1 MLSEIIPQLSSTT
14 SLLLLGVA
22 IAIACGFEFIN
33 GFHDT
38 ANSVA
43 TVIYTRSLK
52 PWKAVAWSGVCNFVG
67 VFLGGISVAM
77 GIVKLLPVDLIAS
90 SNMSLSLITVF
101 SMLLASCIWN
111 LATWFVGIPASSS
124 HALIGGIL
132 GVGVG
137 NAISKGL
144 PASAGVNWAKTGEV
158 GLSLLV
164 SPLLGFG
171 VAALAIY
178 LLRRVL
184 KEKVIQS
191 GPVNDSPPPFMVR
204 LALIGTSTGVS
215 IAHGS
220 NDGQKGVGLVML
232 ILIAVLPGKFALSPQ
247 VSPAELLKA
256 EAALQ
261 TIEMKLVTISD
272 YSVPKTASHFLPAAY
287 ADTQVEGKT
296 TVMEAS
302 QLANGIRN
310 DLLKITHQS
319 EMKSEEKLALRKNIY
334 SLDSKLTHLEK
345 AGYPVAELK
354 PLRKTLSGMVEYA
367 PLWVIVMIA
376 ISLGLG
382 TMIGWKRVVETL
394 GEKIGTSGLTYAQG
408 TVSQAVAMSMI
419 GVSALAGV
427 PVSTTHCLSSGIAGS
442 MVASGSS
449 VQKSTLRSIGLAW
462 VLTLPVTLALSCGLF
477 LVLKAVFI
485 A

>member
-1 MLSEIIPQLSSTT
+1 MLSEIMPHLSSPV

-77 GIVKLLPVDLIAS
+77 GIVKLLPVDLVAS

-144 PASAGVNWAKTGEV
+144 PASAGINWVKTGEV

-178 LLRRVL
+178 ILKRVL
-184 KEKVIQS
+184 KDGAIQS
-191 GPVNDSPPPFMVR
+191 RPINDAPPPFLVR
-204 LALIGTSTGVS
+204 LALVGTSTGVS

-247 VSPAELLKA
+247 VNPAQIQQA
-256 EAALQ
+256 ESALQ
-261 TIEMKLVTISD
+261 SIELHVSKFASLPA
-272 YSVPKTASHFLPAAY
+272 PKVSNHFLPSAY
-287 ADTQVEGKT
+287 ADNLAAAQNSIVETSK
-296 TVMEAS
+296 
-302 QLANGIRN
+302 LAHTIRGEM
-310 DLLKITHQS
+310 LMIQEGQ
-319 EMKSEEKLALRKNIY
+319 EMKSESKLALRKGIY
-334 SLDSKLTHLEK
+334 NLESKLSALEK
-345 AGYPVAELK
+345 AGYPVSEIK
-354 PLRKTLSGMVEYA
+354 PLRKTLTNMVEYA

-449 VQKSTLRSIGLAW
+449 VQKSTVRSIGLAW
-462 VLTLPVTLALSCGLF
+462 VLTLPVTLGLSCGLF
-477 LVLKAVFI
+477 LILKAVFI

>member
-1 MLSEIIPQLSSTT
+1 
-14 SLLLLGVA
+14 
-22 IAIACGFEFIN
+22 
-33 GFHDT
+33 
-38 ANSVA
+38 
-43 TVIYTRSLK
+43 
-52 PWKAVAWSGVCNFVG
+52 
-67 VFLGGISVAM
+67 
-77 GIVKLLPVDLIAS
+77 
-90 SNMSLSLITVF
+90 
-101 SMLLASCIWN
+101 
-111 LATWFVGIPASSS
+111 
-124 HALIGGIL
+124 
-132 GVGVG
+132 
-137 NAISKGL
+137 
-144 PASAGVNWAKTGEV
+144 
-158 GLSLLV
+158 
-164 SPLLGFG
+164 
-171 VAALAIY
+171 
-178 LLRRVL
+178 
-184 KEKVIQS
+184 
-191 GPVNDSPPPFMVR
+191 
-204 LALIGTSTGVS
+204 
-215 IAHGS
+215 
-220 NDGQKGVGLVML
+220 
-232 ILIAVLPGKFALSPQ
+232 LPGKFALSPQ